1 MSVIWLTGWGRHARL
16 SWVGSA
22 IARQALRNAERAG
35 KGWLT
40 CRFSDNF
47 DSLEV

>member
-1 MSVIWLTGWGRHARL
+1 VIWLTDMQRPARL
-16 SWVGSA
+16 NWMGLA
-22 IARQALRNAERAG
+22 IAHQELRNAERAG